1 MISKKLKNSILEEVQ
16 RLMAEGYEERA
27 TKNIENSPPR
37 CDVVKFP
44 VFINGVLD
52 NLIYSVKEKRF
63 THIEIQYIKRD
74 AKGDVLTFEGDME
87 GAAYAD
93 EEDIEIVNIKL

>member
-1 MISKKLKNSILEEVQ
+1 MISKKLKNSILEEAQ
-16 RLMAEGYEERA
+16 RL
-27 TKNIENSPPR
+27 IENGFGERTIRRWGDNPPR

-52 NLIYSVKEKRF
+52 ELVYSVKEKRF
-63 THIEIQYIKRD
+63 THVEIQYIKRD